1 VQWIAARSQV
11 LRRVQQ
17 LLLHVAR
24 GDWLT
29 NKRCCGCS
37 AHAGLPRL
45 FAGTDK
51 SLSAFDSKT
60 SDRMWSFT
68 FPAMPISAHRQDGVG
83 GNYLDPSNAWARSGI
98 VPSSSTGLAPH
109 SQLHPLAHKQPRRQQ
124 QQQQQGQQGGTVL
137 VGALPGS
144 ILYALPADHLML
156 AADEET
162 GLPHTGTTVW
172 PNRVGS
178 LPMDIT
184 PADAGGICD
193 VAGAAADGIA
203 DGRRSGSAGRP
214 MLPAPLPAD
223 GARAP
228 ATDGSRG
235 REASGSSSSDEGTCD
250 GPDGSCSDGSSS
262 SGSNSTSLALLDER
276 SLVALD
282 ASEGGLIAELD
293 SLTCPQPPLGIHSI
307 QTQQLPQ
314 AVAWLPEASST
325 KVGGAVHE
333 GSS

>member
-1 VQWIAARSQV
+1 LV
-11 LRRVQQ
+11 
-17 LLLHVAR
+17 
-24 GDWLT
+24 
-29 NKRCCGCS
+29 
-37 AHAGLPRL
+37 
-45 FAGTDK
+45 AGTDK

-83 GNYLDPSNAWARSGI
+83 GNYLDPANAWARGGI

-109 SQLHPLAHKQPRRQQ
+109 AQLHPLAPKQPRRQQ
-124 QQQQQGQQGGTVL
+124 QQGQVQQGGTVL

-144 ILYALPADHLML
+144 SYYALPADHLVL

-162 GLPHTGTTVW
+162 GLPDTGTTVW

-178 LPMDIT
+178 LPLDIT
-184 PADAGGICD
+184 PADTGGFCD
-193 VAGAAADGIA
+193 DDAGAAASVVELGD
-203 DGRRSGSAGRP
+203 DNGRASSGRP

-228 ATDGSRG
+228 ATDGS
-235 REASGSSSSDEGTCD
+235 SSSSED
-250 GPDGSCSDGSSS
+250 GSYDGSDGSCGDGSTTG
-262 SGSNSTSLALLDER
+262 GSDSTSLALLDER

-282 ASEGGLIAELD
+282 STDSGLIGELD
-293 SLTCPQPPLGIHSI
+293 TLTCPQPPLGIHSI

-314 AVAWLPEASST
+314 AVAWLPEAAST
-325 KVGGAVHE
+325 KVRCVVGN
-333 GSS
+333 SSSLLSGVSC